1 MFFLY
6 SLSIFYDYF
15 GFNNLQGNYLPQA
28 QCETSRGVQSRRK
41 ADRDQR
47 QATAPYP
54 EHPEKSV
61 SNRHEHLSDTHPY
74 HPHHKPSHRPQQT
87 CL

>member
-1 MFFLY
+1 MRCF
-6 SLSIFYDYF
+6 SSIPHLFFYDYF

-61 SNRHEHLSDTHPY
+61 SNRHEHPKRYTPLSPA
-74 HPHHKPSHRPQQT
+74 P
-87 CL
+87 